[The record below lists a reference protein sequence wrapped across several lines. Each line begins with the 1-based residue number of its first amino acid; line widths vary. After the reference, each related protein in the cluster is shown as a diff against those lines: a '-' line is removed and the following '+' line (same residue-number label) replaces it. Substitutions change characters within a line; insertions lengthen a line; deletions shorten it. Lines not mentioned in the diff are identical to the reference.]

1 MNRTLLQLSNC
12 FLLILLVFLGTDC
25 FAQGTAPLAAP
36 SVPRTLASDIT
47 GTSATLSVQLDN
59 PLPTEANVRFVYG
72 NNPSLDHGIEVGRL
86 LVAAKILNAK
96 VSFPLTGLKPKTTYW
111 FKAISTNGNDAN
123 ITKMSALNNF
133 QTGPAQSPT
142 VFNRVSY
149 ANPTDTTVELSVDIG
164 NAEPSTTSV
173 TFFWGLDASLA
184 DGKPVIAKAYAS
196 TANSMSSRGILT
208 ELKPSTTYFWGAV
221 ANNRNGTARSTIQ
234 SFRTNPHNPPQIVSA
249 SASQI
254 TDTSVYLH
262 MTVRN
267 IPFAT
272 NVQFVYGTDASL
284 ATSMPVK
291 MRVSVVGPTATSSG
305 VHEPLEGLKP
315 KTTYYFRAIASNAT
329 GTATSSIGS
338 FLTAGSGEPLVV
350 LKVGHS
356 NVGGTTAL
364 LNVTYKNAY
373 LSSSII
379 YFCSA
384 DANFTSTTQTPT
396 RSEPASA
403 SDIPTSHNLTI
414 AGLKP
419 ETTYYYLAQVEDA
432 RGKVRSITQ
441 SFKTTAYVPTPP
453 TVTASFSTV
462 TSNSVYLH
470 MNVRNIP
477 IATNVQFVYGTDA
490 SLATSMPVQMRESV
504 VGPTATSTNVHE
516 PLKGLKPKTT
526 YYFKATVSNANGTA
540 TSGIGSFTTAG

>member
-12 FLLILLVFLGTDC
+12 FLLVLLVFLGTDG

-47 GTSATLSVQLDN
+47 GTTATLSVQLDN

-86 LVAAKILNAK
+86 LVAAKTLNAK

-123 ITKMSALNNF
+123 TTKMSALNNF

-184 DGKPVIAKAYAS
+184 DGKPVPAKAYES
-196 TANSMSSRGILT
+196 TANSMSSRSILT
-208 ELKPSTTYFWGAV
+208 ELKPSTTYFYGAV

-249 SASQI
+249 SVSQI
-254 TDTSVYLH
+254 TEASVYLH
-262 MTVRN
+262 MRVSNTP
-267 IPFAT
+267 IAT
-272 NVQFVYGTDASL
+272 QVQLVYGTDASL
-284 ATSMPVK
+284 ATSMPVR
-291 MRVSVVGPTATSSG
+291 MATPVVGPNATGAQIHAPVSG
-305 VHEPLEGLKP
+305 LQPQ
-315 KTTYYFRAIASNAT
+315 TTYYFRAIASNPN

-338 FLTAGSGEPLVV
+338 FLTAGGGAPPVV
-350 LKVGHS
+350 VKLGQS
-356 NVGGTTAL
+356 NVGATTAL
-364 LNVTYKNAY
+364 LSVTYNNANLPASTFFVY
-373 LSSSII
+373 
-379 YFCSA
+379 SA
-384 DANFTSTTQTPT
+384 DANFAGATQTPT
-396 RSEPASA
+396 ASATA
-403 SDIPTSHNLTI
+403 SDIASSINLTI
-414 AGLKP
+414 SGLKP

-432 RGKVRSITQ
+432 NGKVKSVTQ
-441 SFKTTAYVPTPP
+441 SFKTTAAVLPTPP
-453 TVTASFSTV
+453 TVTASFSDV

-470 MNVRNIP
+470 MTVKNVP
-477 IATNVQFVYGTDA
+477 IATNVQFFYGTDA
-490 SLATSMPVQMRESV
+490 SLATNMPVQMGVSV
-504 VGPTATSTNVHE
+504 VKPAATGSQLHE
-516 PLKGLKPKTT
+516 PLNGLKPKTT
-526 YYFKATVSNANGTA
+526 YYFKATASNANGTA